1 MIDRLSADVVY
12 EGVDMTLLWAAI
24 SSCVAHSQ
32 ASQFVL
38 GHQRK
43 CDEGSFTRCAQK
55 ALVIVLC
62 R

>member
-24 SSCVAHSQ
+24 SSCVAHSES
-32 ASQFVL
+32 SQFVL

-43 CDEGSFTRCAQK
+43 CDEGSFARCSRK
-55 ALVIVLC
+55 ALVIVVC